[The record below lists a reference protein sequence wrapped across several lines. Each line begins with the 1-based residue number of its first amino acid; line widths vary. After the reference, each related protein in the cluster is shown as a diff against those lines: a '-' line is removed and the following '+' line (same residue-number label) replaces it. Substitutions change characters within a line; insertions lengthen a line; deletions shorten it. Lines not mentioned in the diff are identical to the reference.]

1 MHTMQQPQGLAVRIS
16 QGARPYQEDNYG
28 FLPLGE
34 EPNQG
39 LLLVLADGMGGQ
51 VAGALASETAIEH
64 FISAWREQDGA
75 GDMSGRLENA
85 LAAANRSLREK
96 VDADPT
102 LEGMGCTLVGAVIA
116 DNAIQWVSVG
126 DSPLWIMQ
134 EGRLQR
140 LNEDHSM
147 APMLQNLVEA
157 GRMSAEEAATDSRR
171 NVLRSAVMGD
181 ELELIDRPEAPLPL
195 HAPVRVLL
203 ASDGLQ
209 TLNDEEIADILSP
222 SAADSGACA
231 DRLMAAVEEKHYPN
245 QDNVTALV
253 YDPCGTPLPDVA
265 GVSRMSP
272 GKWKSFFP
280 RPRLAAQGRKEK
292 SGKWLRA
299 ADRK

>member
-64 FISAWREQDGA
+64 FIS
-75 GDMSGRLENA
+75 DMVVVTLKETARVIIIGFLA
-85 LAAANRSLREK
+85 LWASAN
-96 VDADPT
+96 
-102 LEGMGCTLVGAVIA
+102 G
-116 DNAIQWVSVG
+116 
-126 DSPLWIMQ
+126 
-134 EGRLQR
+134 
-140 LNEDHSM
+140 
-147 APMLQNLVEA
+147 
-157 GRMSAEEAATDSRR
+157 
-171 NVLRSAVMGD
+171 
-181 ELELIDRPEAPLPL
+181 
-195 HAPVRVLL
+195 
-203 ASDGLQ
+203 
-209 TLNDEEIADILSP
+209 
-222 SAADSGACA
+222 AADSGACA

-253 YDPCGTPLPDVA
+253 YEPRGASLPDVA

-280 RPRLAAQGRKEK
+280 RPRPAAQGRKEK